1 MREPISHTI
10 LSTLEHDA
18 RGALVVSAAKLPALR
33 QALAREADVRATAL
47 TLVELAHVLET
58 QQRSPAA
65 AQVLRTLAGELTPA
79 LQRQRRSRQQA
90 TVDGAHDRHQRF
102 TAMIG
107 GPARARPA
115 LAVSAPGTQRL
126 ASLAPA
132 RVLR

>member
-18 RGALVVSAAKLPALR
+18 RGAYVVPAAKLPALR

-65 AQVLRTLAGELTPA
+65 AQVLRGLAGELTPA
-79 LQRQRRSRQQA
+79 LQRQRRARQQA
-90 TVDGAHDRHQRF
+90 TVDGAHERHQRF

-107 GPARARPA
+107 GPAHARPA
-115 LAVSAPGTQRL
+115 LAVAAPGAQRL